1 MCVCSCIRVGVGK
14 HRVMYGILG
23 VIEQIIWIE
32 IYNCVGSVVLGS
44 SVVFL
49 LESVLKEV
57 QHGRIELLL
66 VWHLGGHL
74 WLLRVVRMM

>member
-44 SVVFL
+44 SVGVFL
-49 LESVLKEV
+49 K
-57 QHGRIELLL
+57 
-66 VWHLGGHL
+66 
-74 WLLRVVRMM
+74 